1 MIVLSNVQLKLRI
14 LRSAPTESRFAF
26 EWSNPVM
33 EWTGTMCILSNTLLW
48 YFDWVFPFSSST
60 PSFVRLKMLGV
71 LCVDPRGCPC
81 LFLCFFNVFLLL
93 LLLFFHTTESERYL
107 GYNSTDSKDLC
118 SILVYIQYVLD
129 VPVYMCT
136 YTHYAAHH
144 TVLWLCSQ
152 LHLSHLFIASLNHY
166 SIIPL
171 IPAFMSWLIL
181 SESPLM
187 LTCLC
192 SLVFP

>member
-1 MIVLSNVQLKLRI
+1 
-14 LRSAPTESRFAF
+14 
-26 EWSNPVM
+26 
-33 EWTGTMCILSNTLLW
+33 
-48 YFDWVFPFSSST
+48 
-60 PSFVRLKMLGV
+60 MLGV

-118 SILVYIQYVLD
+118 SIVVYIQYVLD

-144 TVLWLCSQ
+144 TVL
-152 LHLSHLFIASLNHY
+152 
-166 SIIPL
+166 
-171 IPAFMSWLIL
+171 
-181 SESPLM
+181 
-187 LTCLC
+187 
-192 SLVFP
+192 